1 MAITPNKQ
9 PSRLKLFWAL
19 SRTPHGLLDM
29 ATPALGALLWLG
41 EFPPPGVICIGLITV
56 FAGYTAVYAL
66 NDVIDYST
74 DKEKVRLEGA
84 EIAGDYLDAALVRHP
99 MAQGLLSFRAGLFW
113 VISWGIVALI
123 GAFILN
129 PVCVVIFLFGC
140 ILEAAYCLL
149 LKVSY
154 LRVLFSGVVKACG
167 SIAAVFAVDP
177 DPSALFVLVLFLW
190 LFFWEIGGQNIP
202 NDWTDTGVDR
212 ALNAQTVPVRF
223 GSEYA
228 GKAILGSLSATLVLG
243 AVVFRVSPI
252 LFGWP
257 YVAGLLILGV
267 GVILYPGMRLYKTR
281 HHRDA
286 MALFNKASYY
296 PLGVLVLVVIR
307 VVSG

>member
-99 MAQGLLSFRAGLFW
+99 MAQGLLSFKAGLFW
-113 VISWGIVALI
+113 VISWGIVAVI

-154 LRVLFSGVVKACG
+154 LRVIFSGVVKACG

-177 DPSALFVLVLFLW
+177 DPLALFVGALFLW

-252 LFGWP
+252 FFGWP

-267 GVILYPGMRLYKTR
+267 GVILYPGLRLYKTR

-286 MALFNKASYY
+286 MVLFNKASYY